1 MIESSS
7 WKQRYL
13 MYNIDKTIVFFCLN
27 FFKKSDV
34 MKNFWSWVQRRK
46 IYGISLLFFK
56 QLNHIRQSN
65 QSFSRFDNSF
75 IIEATPLGCYLKA
88 AHDELDIV
96 FKTLYTVTLRAA
108 AKTHT
113 RSARFTVVF
122 FSQLAVVE
130 KTSGSYVVDSGIH
143 W

>member
-1 MIESSS
+1 MKLSSAQ
-7 WKQRYL
+7 KNLR
-13 MYNIDKTIVFFCLN
+13 NITI
-27 FFKKSDV
+27 
-34 MKNFWSWVQRRK
+34 
-46 IYGISLLFFK
+46 IFFK
-56 QLNHIRQSN
+56 QLNHVRQSN

-75 IIEATPLGCYLKA
+75 IIEATPLERYLKA

-122 FSQLAVVE
+122 FSPV
-130 KTSGSYVVDSGIH
+130 GSRRENKWILCCGQWDTLIT
-143 W
+143 